1 MVLGIEDGAGCLF
14 VDTWLRGLQGI
25 KQKKRIFINPLIDLF
40 FFSGKLSVI
49 DGISQDNNTCHVR
62 FFVDRI
68 MHFLYTSEAVN
79 KFVIKLHCII
89 ELLNFQK
96 SVCIYFRKG

>member
-1 MVLGIEDGAGCLF
+1 MPYSL
-14 VDTWLRGLQGI
+14 
-25 KQKKRIFINPLIDLF
+25 
-40 FFSGKLSVI
+40 
-49 DGISQDNNTCHVR
+49 

-89 ELLNFQK
+89 ELLNLKKMYAFTSK
-96 SVCIYFRKG
+96 KDEFKLAE